1 MAGNRWA
8 IHRAMLA
15 EPGAGVGKDQARH
28 GTRRREREE
37 RDHGDQSAAWHVAR
51 PSGIVA
57 PSAAERGAGDMKKS
71 GAAPGDSPSRLIDAR
86 IASLDDWRGKA
97 LAHVRA
103 LIRKADPAVVE
114 EWKWNV
120 PVWSHAGII
129 CTGETYKSAVKLTF
143 AKGASLADPSKL
155 FNSSLEGNVRRA
167 IDIREGDEID
177 EAAFKALIRAA
188 ASFNESAAK

>member
-1 MAGNRWA
+1 
-8 IHRAMLA
+8 
-15 EPGAGVGKDQARH
+15 
-28 GTRRREREE
+28 
-37 RDHGDQSAAWHVAR
+37 
-51 PSGIVA
+51 
-57 PSAAERGAGDMKKS
+57 MKKS

-129 CTGETYKSAVKLTF
+129 CTGETYKSAMKLTF

>member
-1 MAGNRWA
+1 
-8 IHRAMLA
+8 
-15 EPGAGVGKDQARH
+15 
-28 GTRRREREE
+28 
-37 RDHGDQSAAWHVAR
+37 
-51 PSGIVA
+51 
-57 PSAAERGAGDMKKS
+57 MKKS

-143 AKGASLADPSKL
+143 AKGASLEDPSRL
-155 FNSSLEGNVRRA
+155 FNSSLGGGTRRA
-167 IDIREGDEID
+167 IDIHEDEKID
-177 EAAFKALIRAA
+177 EAALKKLIRAA
-188 ASFNESAAK
+188 VLLNLEGKSKPKAKPTAKRAASRK

>member
-1 MAGNRWA
+1 
-8 IHRAMLA
+8 
-15 EPGAGVGKDQARH
+15 
-28 GTRRREREE
+28 
-37 RDHGDQSAAWHVAR
+37 
-51 PSGIVA
+51 
-57 PSAAERGAGDMKKS
+57 MKKS

-120 PVWSHAGII
+120 PVWTHAGII